1 MHWFHDLG
9 EYLIKEINYISRRE
23 ALKAFSSSALLMSLP
38 LKGIGKSSS
47 MITDFSASELSAM
60 ILAKKVSCEEVMYA
74 YLAKIAAVNPL
85 YNAIVSMPNEEILI
99 NQARTADIEL
109 SKDMYRGWM
118 HGMPHAIKDLAYS
131 KDLPTSEG
139 SPILAGTRGTKENLF
154 VSRLRAAGAIFI
166 GKTNVPEFGY
176 GSQTY
181 NKVFGATRNAY
192 NPSLTAGGSSGGAAV
207 GLATHM
213 LPVADGSDMMGSLR
227 NPAAFNNVIG
237 FRPSRWRVPS
247 YFSGYD
253 NFYQQLSTDGP
264 MGRNVEDMMRLLSI
278 MSGPDK
284 RLPLTLMERLPKYEE
299 LKPASLNNVKIGWM
313 GDYEG
318 YLPTE
323 NGLLKLCEKALE
335 DIGHTGLIT
344 ESCSP
349 NYDMNRLWQTW
360 LTLRHWDCLWAKDY
374 YEDLETRKLLKPELI
389 WEVEGAYQVTAD
401 QLHQAGIARTLWY
414 ESLFSLL
421 KNYDFLALPSAQVF
435 PFSVDLHWPKSINGV
450 KMDTYHRW
458 MEVVIGGTLA
468 GLPVINLPAGF
479 DNQGRPM
486 GMQFIGRMGEDAKLI
501 EFAMAYEANTD
512 FLNVRPILQQ
522 S

>member
-1 MHWFHDLG
+1 MSGTSELAQG
-9 EYLIKEINYISRRE
+9 
-23 ALKAFSSSALLMSLP
+23 ALSSD
-38 LKGIGKSSS
+38 
-47 MITDFSASELSAM
+47 ITHFSATKLSNM
-60 ILAKKVSCEEVMYA
+60 IRSKKISCEEVMRA
-74 YLAKIAAVNPL
+74 YLAKIYKYNPT
-85 YNAIVSMPNEEILI
+85 YNAIVSMPDEDILI
-99 NQARTADIEL
+99 SQARLADVEL

-139 SPILAGTRGTKENLF
+139 SPILAGTRGTQDSLF
-154 VSRLRAAGAIFI
+154 VSRIRAAGAIFI

-192 NPSLTAGGSSGGAAV
+192 KPSLTAGGSSGGAAV
-207 GLATHM
+207 GLATRM

-237 FRPSRWRVPS
+237 FRPSRWRVPN

-278 MSGPDK
+278 MSGPDE
-284 RLPLTLMERLPKYEE
+284 RLPLTLMERLPEYEE
-299 LKPASLNNVKIGWM
+299 LEPASLNNIKIGWM
-313 GDYEG
+313 GDYDG

-323 NGLLKLCEKALE
+323 HGLLKLCEKALE
-335 DIGHTGLIT
+335 DIGHTGLIS

-349 NYDMNRLWQTW
+349 RYDMSRLWQTW

-389 WEVEGAYQVTAD
+389 WEIEGAYQVTAD
-401 QLHQAGIARTLWY
+401 QLHQAGVARKNWY

-421 KNYDFLALPSAQVF
+421 KTYDFLALPSAQVF
-435 PFSVDLHWPKSINGV
+435 PFSVDLHWPKSINGI

-479 DNQGRPM
+479 DSQGRPM

-512 FLNVRPILQQ
+512 FLNARPILKQL
-522 S
+522 